1 MIDALFKRKIC
12 REFIKSYSEE
22 LWKQV
27 IPDVF
32 EIGVLSLE
40 KSFNKILFSKEEF
53 KEILDDLRSDE
64 YFKRYETKK
73 IERISKKNVPQCNKE
88 EKEEKKENN
97 GVYPSWWGQDE
108 DYEDE
113 IEKQTRINKRKHKK
127 HHHHHKRQYV
137 PSSSNEDSV
146 SDSYYDSHPMI
157 MNRLRKT
164 PTEQFIPANKTN
176 YKISYD
182 KNLKPESIEKKEK
195 EQKYSYSTG
204 RNGLQRTPS
213 VERMR
218 PPRKSTPPPQE
229 EENVE
234 QYDPQQYNVEY
245 EEYNY
250 NNNSNKEM
258 SKSNHSDNPSNNIQ
272 QGLPPVREESNDDHT
287 VSTNPNESN
296 RPKPY
301 KPQQVQYKQISK
313 NKIPSN
319 NIENYPSNSNEN
331 RNSQDMNYN
340 QPLYQMDS
348 NEFSHKQY
356 ISSQPLQTSNLSN
369 HNEQLSMIEVDEG
382 MKNLFR
388 NKLNCQYDSSSGF
401 NNNGNT
407 YQMMN

>member
-12 REFIKSYSEE
+12 REFIKAYSEE

-53 KEILDDLRSDE
+53 QEILDDLRSDE
-64 YFKRYETKK
+64 HFKRYETKK
-73 IERISKKNVPQCNKE
+73 IERITKKNEQQCN
-88 EKEEKKENN
+88 KEEKKENN
-97 GVYPSWWGQDE
+97 GVYPSWWGGDDE
-108 DYEDE
+108 DYKDE

-127 HHHHHKRQYV
+127 HHHHHKRQYI

-195 EQKYSYSTG
+195 EQKFSYATG

-218 PPRKSTPPPQE
+218 SPRKSTPPQE
-229 EENVE
+229 ENYN
-234 QYDPQQYNVEY
+234 QYEPQQYNVEY
-245 EEYNY
+245 EEYN
-250 NNNSNKEM
+250 NKEM
-258 SKSNHSDNPSNNIQ
+258 SKSNHSEHSNNIQ
-272 QGLPPVREESNDDHT
+272 QGLPPVREESNDDRT

-296 RPKPY
+296 RPILY
-301 KPQQVQYKQISK
+301 KPQPVQYKQISY

-319 NIENYPSNSNEN
+319 NINVEVNENSPSISNEY

-348 NEFSHKQY
+348 NELSHKQY

-388 NKLNCQYDSSSGF
+388 NKLNCQYDSSSG
-401 NNNGNT
+401 NT

>member
-12 REFIKSYSEE
+12 REFIKAYSEE

-64 YFKRYETKK
+64 YFKRFETKK
-73 IERISKKNVPQCNKE
+73 IEPIAKKINKVQ
-88 EKEEKKENN
+88 KEEKKESSA
-97 GVYPSWWGQDE
+97 VYPSWWGEDVDE
-108 DYEDE
+108 CKKE

-127 HHHHHKRQYV
+127 HHHHHKRQITT
-137 PSSSNEDSV
+137 SSSNEESV

-157 MNRLRKT
+157 MNRLTKT
-164 PTEQFIPANKTN
+164 PTEKYNPMNKTN

-218 PPRKSTPPPQE
+218 PQKKEIQE
-229 EENVE
+229 DNMYQNQYEQNYYEN
-234 QYDPQQYNVEY
+234 QQYN
-245 EEYNY
+245 
-250 NNNSNKEM
+250 
-258 SKSNHSDNPSNNIQ
+258 NNIQ
-272 QGLPPVREESNDDHT
+272 YETAKSNQSEHSHHSNSNTFNNIQPSLAPVREESNDDNT
-287 VSTNPNESN
+287 VNTNPNESN
-296 RPKPY
+296 RSN
-301 KPQQVQYKQISK
+301 QQINYRQITYN

-319 NIENYPSNSNEN
+319 NINVEVNEN
-331 RNSQDMNYN
+331 SSDYRNSQDINYG
-340 QPLYQMDS
+340 QPLYQMD
-348 NEFSHKQY
+348 NNDLGHKQY

-388 NKLNCQYDSSSGF
+388 NKLNCQYDNSGSS
-401 NNNGNT
+401 GNT
-407 YQMMN
+407 YQVMN